1 MATSSP
7 LPPTPE
13 TTRTPRAGSDRKLLF
28 ASAAAVGAVAMW
40 ANIKG
45 REYARTGETPSL
57 INWERARS
65 IAFAMNRDEG
75 AAVASESA
83 LAEYREMVAQ
93 CEPLIAGYMGA
104 ELPQAM
110 EQIYVF
116 NRVDWIEAN
125 VRAFADLFAPL
136 EGLNT
141 ARTMTSPT
149 AIALVSGFNQ
159 TVLSAEVG
167 VLLGYLAR
175 RVLGQYDLALLGKE
189 PVSGGKLYFVEPN
202 IQASAELM
210 GLDGHEFRL
219 WLALHE
225 TTHAFEFEA
234 FPWVRP
240 HFNHLLQQYITLVT
254 SDLTSMAGGGMKT
267 LLDRIQAQRGAGRNI
282 MEMVMTPEQKRLF
295 DQMQAL
301 MSVIEGYS
309 NHVMNA
315 VGKQV
320 LPTLDTMKRAFEG
333 RQRQRSQSEA
343 LFIRLTGLEMKMEQ
357 YRLGEEFIDAVV
369 RERGHDFALKVWQ
382 GPDNLPTL
390 VELRA
395 PRQWITRIER
405 HAEVLNA

>member
-1 MATSSP
+1 MNARSSSRYREKVNEIMATSSP
-7 LPPTPE
+7 LPPTPG

-57 INWERARS
+57 INWKRARS

-75 AAVASESA
+75 VAVASESA

-159 TVLSAEVG
+159 TVLSAEIG

-189 PVSGGKLYFVEPN
+189 PVSFV
-202 IQASAELM
+202 QSTA
-210 GLDGHEFRL
+210 
-219 WLALHE
+219 
-225 TTHAFEFEA
+225 
-234 FPWVRP
+234 
-240 HFNHLLQQYITLVT
+240 HLLGALDALV
-254 SDLTSMAGGGMKT
+254 LGF
-267 LLDRIQAQRGAGRNI
+267 
-282 MEMVMTPEQKRLF
+282 V
-295 DQMQAL
+295 
-301 MSVIEGYS
+301 
-309 NHVMNA
+309 
-315 VGKQV
+315 
-320 LPTLDTMKRAFEG
+320 
-333 RQRQRSQSEA
+333 
-343 LFIRLTGLEMKMEQ
+343 
-357 YRLGEEFIDAVV
+357 GEEPSPAVQS
-369 RERGHDFALKVWQ
+369 GHA
-382 GPDNLPTL
+382 
-390 VELRA
+390 
-395 PRQWITRIER
+395 
-405 HAEVLNA
+405 